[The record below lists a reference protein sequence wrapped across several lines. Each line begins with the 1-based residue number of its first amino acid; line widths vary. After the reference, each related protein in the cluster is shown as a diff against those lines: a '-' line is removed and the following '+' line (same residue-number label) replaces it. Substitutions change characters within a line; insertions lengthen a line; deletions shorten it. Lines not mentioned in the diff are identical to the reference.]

1 MTPSDAKAFSELVTN
16 VMAFYGKETSSFALG
31 VWWSACQP
39 YSLEQVGKAFTR
51 HATNPDAG
59 QFPPKPADII
69 RTLSGTTTDR
79 SMVAWGKAHDAACR
93 VGAYTDV
100 VFDDPVI
107 HAVIEDLDGW
117 PKFCRTES
125 KDLGYLQ
132 HRFCESYR
140 AYAARGMQSG
150 EYPRRL
156 GGDRSPDHDYTRRG
170 LPLPRPAVVGDKERA
185 KLTYQNG
192 GASGKTQIS
201 TNTSLVALASTVI
214 AGVLDGSG
222 RKEVA

>member
-1 MTPSDAKAFSELVTN
+1 MGKHTTRTPEIVQAVLDGMAEEGLSLRESCAKAGVANSTFMTWVAADPDLSEQYARALQEGVELTRDN
-16 VMAFYGKETSSFALG
+16 GIKVVSAPPET
-31 VWWSACQP
+31 
-39 YSLEQVGKAFTR
+39 
-51 HATNPDAG
+51 
-59 QFPPKPADII
+59 
-69 RTLSGTTTDR
+69 
-79 SMVAWGKAHDAACR
+79 
-93 VGAYTDV
+93 
-100 VFDDPVI
+100 
-107 HAVIEDLDGW
+107 DGW